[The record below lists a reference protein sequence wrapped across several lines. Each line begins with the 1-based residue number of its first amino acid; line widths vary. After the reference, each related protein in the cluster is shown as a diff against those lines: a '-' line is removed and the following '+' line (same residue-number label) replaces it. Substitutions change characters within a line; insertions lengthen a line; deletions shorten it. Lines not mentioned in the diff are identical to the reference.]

1 MDRMFREPVDEI
13 RPEPEDSELP
23 SGERWYED
31 NEIVD
36 GSWKGT
42 PAGNGPETID
52 RNVVMPPVGPAVP
65 PGGYPP
71 GPAPTP
77 VTPGYAVPQTQT
89 PSRNNGALI
98 VIAVLLALI
107 LVGFA
112 IFGIL
117 YFKDRDNKG
126 GDASENALETV
137 REREDEATREAPTE
151 TQDAPAQEAYTENAE
166 VTEAS
171 TAAEVTPSTVPQTA
185 PPTTAPPTT
194 APPTTIPLTTA
205 APTTA
210 ASAPTWLEP
219 DPVVLTY
226 GNSYMISYQTPGD
239 AGVNLR
245 QGPGDS
251 YAKLAVLKEGTVIR
265 YTGGKNGGYVSVD
278 YFGTGSKQSG
288 WVLEE
293 YLINDSSG
301 GELYPGFAPA
311 PDVDLARVSYATD
324 SHAGLVLRAESTYY
338 SEKLGVLPE
347 GTVLY
352 LLGGS
357 ANGYTKVRTQ
367 SGVVGWVL
375 EDYLIK

>member
-13 RPEPEDSELP
+13 KPEPEDNELP
-23 SGERWYED
+23 SGERRYED
-31 NEIVD
+31 NEIGGGYRRNFAD
-36 GSWKGT
+36 
-42 PAGNGPETID
+42 AGPETLV
-52 RNVVMPPVGPAVP
+52 RGVGASFGSPSGP
-65 PGGYPP
+65 QGGYPP
-71 GPAPTP
+71 GPAAP
-77 VTPGYAVPQTQT
+77 VPPVYAGMPQTQT

-107 LVGFA
+107 LVGGA
-112 IFGIL
+112 VFGIL
-117 YFKDRDNKG
+117 YFKDRENKG
-126 GDASENALETV
+126 GDVSENALGTV
-137 REREDEATREAPTE
+137 QEREDEATREAPAE
-151 TQDAPAQEAYTENAE
+151 TQAAPAQEASTESAE
-166 VTEAS
+166 ITEEPS
-171 TAAEVTPSTVPQTA
+171 TAAEVTPSAVPQ
-185 PPTTAPPTT
+185 TAPPTT

-210 ASAPTWLEP
+210 ASAPAWLEP

-226 GNSYMISYQTPGD
+226 GNSYMISYQTPGH

-245 QGPGDS
+245 QGPGDT
-251 YAKLAVLKEGTVIR
+251 YAKLAVLKEGAVLR

-311 PDVDLARVSYATD
+311 PGVDLARISYATD

-357 ANGYTKVRTQ
+357 ANGYTQVKTQ